1 MEDRIFKWQNIIFI
15 SRTFLYRVLFL
26 CCFPINIIRLDIK
39 FETNYASRRMFGEP
53 IKRGHSF
60 ALLLGIYSDGIPSTD
75 FVLLSN
81 KDRASFLKDYQ
92 TYVSEYVRQ
101 V

>member
-1 MEDRIFKWQNIIFI
+1 MAEYNFHITYFFI
-15 SRTFLYRVLFL
+15 SNSLS

-101 V
+101 D